1 MDSADHSVR
10 MKNLLVHYFTR
21 TPSKLRAIA
30 EIATGLASLELDI
43 SAPAVREINPAEHPD
58 KNGFALQSVK

>member
-30 EIATGLASLELDI
+30 EIATGLAAELDI
-43 SAPAVREINPAEHPD
+43 SAPAVRVINPAEHPD